1 MLVVLAV
8 VRAPVESGIFK
19 STGTEEQGRQFD
31 RGFRFEGEVG
41 KEAVI
46 AKGDAE
52 TGGQVEKEKETD
64 LEPIEPVVPDVE
76 GHGSESQGVDENQ
89 KNAGRPVDAIPRDA
103 GEEWDLH
110 ADGVGSVSGATN

>member
-1 MLVVLAV
+1 
-8 VRAPVESGIFK
+8 
-19 STGTEEQGRQFD
+19 
-31 RGFRFEGEVG
+31 VG

-52 TGGQVEKEKETD
+52 TGGHVEKEKETD

-76 GHGSESQGVDENQ
+76 GHGSEGQGVDENQ